1 MGDGRKGGAGM
12 GRWRDG
18 TGTLRMRGGAHDD
31 VREDFG
37 DVGGGAHDDVHGG
50 VLGDVLGANVPLEV
64 PLDVPLEVAASYRA
78 RTRGLLGRDGVT
90 GALLLT
96 PASSVHTFG
105 MRFAIDVA
113 YLDRRLTVLAV
124 RTMRPGRLGL
134 PRPRARHVREAEAGA
149 MERWGIRAGARVAVH
164 PPAA

>member
-18 TGTLRMRGGAHDD
+18 TGTLRVLDDAHDD
-31 VREDFG
+31 VPEDLYGEVRG
-37 DVGGGAHDDVHGG
+37 DAHGDVHGG
-50 VLGDVLGANVPLEV
+50 VLDA
-64 PLDVPLEVAASYRA
+64 DVPLEVAASYRA

-134 PRPRARHVREAEAGA
+134 PRPRARHVLEAEAGA
-149 MERWGIRAGARVAVH
+149 MERWGLRAGARVTIRCPGA
-164 PPAA
+164 

>member
-1 MGDGRKGGAGM
+1 M

-18 TGTLRMRGGAHDD
+18 TGTLRVRGGPHDD
-31 VREDFG
+31 VREDLYG
-37 DVGGGAHDDVHGG
+37 DVGGGVHGDVRDGTDGDVPGG
-50 VLGDVLGANVPLEV
+50 VLDADV

-134 PRPRARHVREAEAGA
+134 PRPRARHVLEAEAGA
-149 MERWGIRAGARVAVH
+149 MERWGLRTGARVTIRCPGA
-164 PPAA
+164 